1 MTRNDAWVISS
12 ATGDTIRAVQ
22 TRVPTTTFPG
32 AGGFLGVYTTDFQ
45 QVASWFHYNPHNND
59 SLRQRIDDLATGR
72 ATGAVPTEHAEAAAA
87 VYVQQTRWGAGEA
100 ALSAAQQLAS
110 PDTFAVVTGQQIGIF
125 GGPLYTVLK
134 AISAIQWSRHLQQQF
149 PQHHFVPTFWM
160 ATSDSDFDEV
170 RQTWVLTGTGE
181 LAELVV
187 ADEAFGE
194 LGLVV
199 SHRNVRQ
206 ELDAL
211 LLRTC
216 DVISPG
222 QHLDEVLRALSQDYG
237 TGGMVEGF
245 ARWMA
250 RLFQE
255 TELVLIDPQDPALIQ
270 VAQPLIEHELETA
283 ATSEALWLKRS
294 QEITAAGFTP
304 QVEHLSGDTGLFLLD
319 KAGRREKIAREG
331 NSFILRQ
338 SNRQL
343 QLSELLDLARKA
355 PERLVPGVGLRPIYQ
370 NMLFPAAVFIGGGAE
385 IAYRAQVTA
394 LFEHHG
400 QLMAPAFPRA
410 SATLL
415 ARKQAELLDQLGISL
430 PQCHAVPQDV
440 ADLAVSHNRAPEI
453 EQALERYR
461 ELITGADQDIERLA
475 VKIDPNLDKTFATL
489 RGNLGKHVEKLEKK
503 ITSALKRQNE
513 ELLARVARTHT
524 AVYPRL
530 ALQERILP
538 LLSFLPRYGF
548 GLVGAL
554 TGQLDHLCWEHQV
567 IILD

>member
-1 MTRNDAWVISS
+1 MTPGSYPL

-22 TRVPTTTFPG
+22 THVPITTFPG
-32 AGGFLGVYTTDFQ
+32 AGGFLGVYATDFQ
-45 QVASWFHYNPHNND
+45 QVASWFHYNPHSDD
-59 SLRQRIDDLATGR
+59 SLRQRIDDLATGK
-72 ATGAVPTEHAEAAAA
+72 ATGTVPTERAEAAAA
-87 VYVQQTRWGAGEA
+87 VYAQQARWGAGEA

-110 PDTFAVVTGQQIGIF
+110 PDTFAVVTGQQVGVF
-125 GGPLYTVLK
+125 GGPLYTVFK
-134 AISAIQWSRHLQQQF
+134 AISAIQWARYLKQQF
-149 PQHHFVPTFWM
+149 PQHRFVPTFWM
-160 ATSDSDFDEV
+160 ATSDSDFGEV

-181 LAELVV
+181 LAEL
-187 ADEAFGE
+187 ALAEEAIRE
-194 LGLVV
+194 HGLIV
-199 SHRNVRQ
+199 SRRNVRL

-211 LLRTC
+211 LQRTC
-216 DVISPG
+216 DAISPG
-222 QHLDEVLRALSQDYG
+222 QHRDEVLRALSQDYG
-237 TGGMVEGF
+237 EGGMVEGF

-270 VAQPLIEHELETA
+270 VAQPLIEHELQTA
-283 ATSEALWLKRS
+283 ATSEAIWLERS
-294 QEITAAGFTP
+294 QEIVAAGFTP
-304 QVEHLSGDTGLFLLD
+304 QVEHLPGDTGLFLLD
-319 KAGRREKIAREG
+319 ETGRREKIAREDDG
-331 NSFILRQ
+331 FILRQ

-343 QLSELLDLARKA
+343 SPNELLDLAREA
-355 PERLVPGVGLRPIYQ
+355 PERFVLGVELRPVYQ

-415 ARKQAELLDQLGISL
+415 TRKQAELLDRLGIAL

-440 ADLAVSHNRAPEI
+440 AALAVSHSRAPEI
-453 EQALERYR
+453 EQALARYLK
-461 ELITGADQDIERLA
+461 LITGADHDIERLA
-475 VKIDPNLDKTFATL
+475 VEIDPALGQAFGTL

-524 AVYPRL
+524 AVFPRL
-530 ALQERILP
+530 APQERILP

-548 GLVGAL
+548 GLVGTL